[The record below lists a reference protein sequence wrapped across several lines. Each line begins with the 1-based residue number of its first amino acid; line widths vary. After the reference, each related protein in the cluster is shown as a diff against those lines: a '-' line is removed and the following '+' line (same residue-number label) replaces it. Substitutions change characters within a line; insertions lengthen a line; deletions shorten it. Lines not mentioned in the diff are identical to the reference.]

1 MIIESLIDFPYEPV
15 FARIRGLLPD
25 DIDLLLKL
33 EGFNPGGS
41 IKLKPA
47 IKLISD
53 LQSLGALKDDSIII
67 DTTSGNMGIALA
79 LLARSL
85 KCGFICVSDEKMTT
99 HNRRLVQAYGA
110 ELVILERS
118 TLDLRYDYIRTRMT
132 QNPRIVWTRQFQNIA
147 NPAAHE
153 TITAREVLRSVPRVD
168 HLFAGVGTAGT
179 IVGCAKVFGKESP
192 WTCITAVD
200 ALGSRHF
207 EDAAVGV
214 IRKIPGIGATQRSA
228 FLDEV
233 NIDRVVIVSD
243 DSAIEHCQLVLQ
255 RTGWLLGGSSG
266 SVVSAILSSAAH
278 FKPGDTVVGI
288 CADFGER
295 YLDSVY
301 AAGPSSELAE
311 TVGSWPK

>member
-1 MIIESLIDFPYEPV
+1 VIIESLMEFPYEPV

-47 IKLISD
+47 IQLVGD
-53 LQSLGALKDDSIII
+53 LQSRGALKDDSIII

-118 TLDLRYDYIRTRMT
+118 TLDFRYDYIRTRMT
-132 QNPRIVWTRQFQNIA
+132 QDPRIVWTRQFQNIA

-153 TITAREVLRSVPRVD
+153 MITAREVLRSVPRVD

-179 IVGCAKVFGKESP
+179 IVGCARVFAKESP

-214 IRKIPGIGATQRSA
+214 DRKIPGIGATQRSP
-228 FLDEV
+228 FLDAV

-243 DSAIEHCQLVLQ
+243 DMAIKHCQLVLQ
-255 RTGWLLGGSSG
+255 QTGWLLGGSSG
-266 SVVSAILSSAAH
+266 SIVSAILSSASH

-295 YLDSVY
+295 YLESVY
-301 AAGPSSELAE
+301 AAEPSRQLAE
-311 TVGSWPK
+311 TVGVA